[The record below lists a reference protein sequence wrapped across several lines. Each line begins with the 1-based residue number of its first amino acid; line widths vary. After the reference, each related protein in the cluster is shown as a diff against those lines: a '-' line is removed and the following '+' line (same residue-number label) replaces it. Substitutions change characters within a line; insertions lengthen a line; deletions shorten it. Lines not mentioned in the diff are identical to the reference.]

1 MKVFCHNFN
10 PDSDSGPNKFTRQLF
25 SHLEKLGVEVESNQS
40 KCDVEFALIHFE
52 REKIRPTVL
61 RLDGIYFNSDQNYHQ
76 QNLPIKYSYE
86 TADHIVFQSNFNKA
100 LTESWFGPHKNT
112 SVIHNA
118 ADTNFIDKVS
128 TKKLD
133 EAFDMSTEIWS
144 CASSWRPHKRL
155 RENLDYFY
163 KKAPST
169 AVMIVAGSN
178 ATVEDLK
185 KYNELTNGRVYYF
198 GNLNYYDLISLY
210 KRSSTFVHLAYLD
223 HCPNVV
229 VDAQAAGCHVICS
242 SSGGTSEIV
251 HDGIIIQEEKW
262 DFSPIKL
269 YEPPKIDFDD
279 YLIKK
284 SESLNSI
291 ENTAQLYFNTM
302 QKLREVN

>member
-128 TKKLD
+128 TKKMD

-185 KYNELTNGRVYYF
+185 KYNELTTACGSFMMDNIPRDYGWEKYGDSVEKICTKLDLTPTMFFYVVKDKDNNLYSI
-198 GNLNYYDLISLY
+198 GNIL
-210 KRSSTFVHLAYLD
+210 
-223 HCPNVV
+223 
-229 VDAQAAGCHVICS
+229 
-242 SSGGTSEIV
+242 
-251 HDGIIIQEEKW
+251 EK
-262 DFSPIKL
+262 IK
-269 YEPPKIDFDD
+269 
-279 YLIKK
+279 
-284 SESLNSI
+284 
-291 ENTAQLYFNTM
+291 Q
-302 QKLREVN
+302 